1 MCICVVFAIETFKE
15 IFKERVKSQQKNWK
29 SGFFFENSN
38 FESWSKYIE
47 FFLILLV
54 RRNLVSAAAFLIWNY
69 FYFFGR
75 ILEDFTRE

>member
-1 MCICVVFAIETFKE
+1 MCICVVFAIETVKE